1 MKMKCLFLISLI
13 FMCFLSCSKKP
24 EHQNESADVEY
35 GEDVLN
41 DKKGIRV
48 DTEYIKPKYQSDI
61 DTLSITANKIHHIKS
76 EGNNHF
82 ELQIELPC
90 LGDDEINKKLLYW
103 INSNLEDNI
112 IYALSTPD
120 TLANNNSKFVN
131 KVYDGDLFDYDR
143 LAHFYSNKH
152 FSIFNGLQMGIDY
165 DITCK
170 KVYESK
176 DVISY
181 EINNFFCNY
190 STLDSKSIYKGVTF
204 FKYNGNILSWAMFE
218 NSNVKDIV
226 QKELNNQFFK
236 FPEEKYR
243 DFLSSSKYGTFTLPS
258 NPPYLVKDGLKFIY
272 KNKEMSEKEGNDQI
286 YCVIPVDKIGIMP
299 SLAELLQ

>member
-131 KVYDGDLFDYDR
+131 KVY
-143 LAHFYSNKH
+143 
-152 FSIFNGLQMGIDY
+152 
-165 DITCK
+165 
-170 KVYESK
+170 ESK

-286 YCVIPVDKIGIMP
+286 YCVIPVDKIDIMP